1 MKCSN
6 QHGWLM
12 RFASKVFKYFLLGLF
27 GLLVAFL
34 FSGIVGFLPLIAF
47 LINFLDRFFLKFL
60 ITVLCIAGVAVV
72 VESIG

>member
-1 MKCSN
+1 MKYSN

-47 LINFLDRFFLKFL
+47 LMNLLDRFFLKFA
-60 ITVLCIAGVAVV
+60 ITVLCIVGVAVV
-72 VESIG
+72 IESIR